1 MIENNIFLA
10 KGLGVRSVFTI
21 CVFVALIFLPL
32 INGDISALI
41 AHLQMAAFFLF
52 LMAILARTSRVWFAF
67 PLILTLVLGFRIS
80 KLFSQP
86 IPPFLWLL
94 SGAALFLTWADIVV
108 SHNKKRFSHF
118 CKKIHTKKLVSKKE
132 IVRFHLLSWVMLLV
146 FASLYAIA
154 LPLTSNQS
162 IKTLLALILFGS
174 IVGSLL
180 SFMCGKYRW
189 FIVLFIAPAFISL
202 TIRNPSAITVI
213 LFCWLSGYIVSCL
226 IEGVPGLPIR
236 KAS

>member
-1 MIENNIFLA
+1 MIENNNFLA
-10 KGLGVRSVFTI
+10 KGLGLRSVFTI

-32 INGDISALI
+32 ISGDISALI

-52 LMAILARTSRVWFAF
+52 LMAILARTSRAWFAF

-80 KLFSQP
+80 KLFSRP
-86 IPPFLWLL
+86 IPPLLWLL

-108 SHNKKRFSHF
+108 CHNKKRFSHF

-132 IVRFHLLSWVMLLV
+132 IVRFHLFSWVMLLV
-146 FASLYAIA
+146 LASLYAIA

-162 IKTLLALILFGS
+162 IKTLLAFILFGS

-189 FIVLFIAPAFISL
+189 LIVLFIAPAFISL
-202 TIRNPSAITVI
+202 TIRNPSAIIVI